1 METKYLYTDGKS
13 IYYVQRVDS
22 GIQKY
27 RIAKETHTSPLTTK
41 LHKVTNKFFNTAE
54 EAQIWLDDFAKYKDL
69 EPCLP
74 F

>member
-1 METKYLYTDGKS
+1 METKYLYTDGES

-22 GIQKY
+22 GRQKY
-27 RIAKETHTSPLTTK
+27 RITKETPTSPLTSK

-74 F
+74 S

>member
-1 METKYLYTDGKS
+1 LETKYLYTDGKS
-13 IYYVQRVDS
+13 IYYVQRVNS
-22 GIQKY
+22 GRQKY
-27 RIAKETHTSPLTTK
+27 RIAKETPTSPLTSK

-54 EAQIWLDDFAKYKDL
+54 EAQIWLDDFAKHKDL